1 MTIRLIS
8 RIISLAFLGIVFLIF
23 ALLYYYG
30 IDFVNLVLQLK
41 TFIDHYPVFS
51 FFSAVIIYIIATIF
65 CFPGYVILTLC
76 NGFLFGFWI
85 GFLCNSFGSVVGAT
99 LAFLISRYLGYEW
112 FDAHVTGKLRAIKVG
127 VEQEGWKF
135 LAFIRFLP
143 ISPFNFASYALG
155 LTKIPLSVFVFITAV
170 FNAPTKMLGT
180 YIGSLGLEF
189 ISGEKRGLMM
199 RLSLAVS
206 GMIIAALLP
215 WLIRLY
221 QRFKSI
227 YVRNKVAKS

>member
-8 RIISLAFLGIVFLIF
+8 RIISVIFLTIIFLIF

-30 IDFVNLVLQLK
+30 VDFVHLILQLK
-41 TFIDHYPVFS
+41 TVINNYPVFS
-51 FFSAVIIYIIATIF
+51 FFIAVAIYIIATIF

-76 NGFLFGFWI
+76 NGFIFGFWL
-85 GFLCNSFGSVVGAT
+85 GFLCNSLGSVLGAT
-99 LAFLISRYLGYEW
+99 IAFMISRYLGYEW

-143 ISPFNFASYALG
+143 IAPFNFASYALG
-155 LTKIPLSVFVFITAV
+155 LTKIPIVQFIVITAV

-180 YIGSLGLEF
+180 YIGSLGIDF
-189 ISGEKRGLMM
+189 ISGDKRGLMM
-199 RLSLAVS
+199 KLSLALS
-206 GMIIAALLP
+206 GMAIIAALP

-221 QRFKSI
+221 RRFKAL
-227 YVRNKVAKS
+227 YRANRPH